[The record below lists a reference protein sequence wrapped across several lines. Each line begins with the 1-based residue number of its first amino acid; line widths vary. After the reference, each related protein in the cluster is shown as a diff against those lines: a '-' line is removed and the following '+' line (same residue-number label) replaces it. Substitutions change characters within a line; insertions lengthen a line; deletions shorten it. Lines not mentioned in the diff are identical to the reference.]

1 MHFPIAFLTV
11 SYAIDIAYGLATFP
25 QTASYA
31 RQVYDLAPHLG
42 ELARL
47 SFYANTFGLAASIPA
62 VLTGGFELVGMIK
75 RQDLLN
81 KLQQSKDR
89 ASTAKRVHPKIKVG
103 LAHAMLND
111 AGLVAAGYNWW
122 TRRAAVMNAPSDTNV
137 IVSAVALLVLSIGCM
152 LGATL
157 VYTYGVGVRNASESR
172 RLKEGKAE

>member
-1 MHFPIAFLTV
+1 MARF
-11 SYAIDIAYGLATFP
+11 SYYANTLGLAT
-25 QTASYA
+25 A
-31 RQVYDLAPHLG
+31 
-42 ELARL
+42 
-47 SFYANTFGLAASIPA
+47 IPA

-81 KLQQSKDR
+81 KLQKSKDK
-89 ASTAKRVHPKIKVG
+89 AGTAQRMHPKIKVG

-122 TRRAAVMNAPSDTNV
+122 TRNAAVMNAPSDTN
-137 IVSAVALLVLSIGCM
+137 IIISIVALIVLTGSCF

-157 VYTYGVGVRNASESR
+157 VYTYGVGVNSPSESR